1 MADEDANKPADAP
14 QSPPEAEPAADQVA
28 AEEDEKPSE
37 AFRKGMGFLW
47 KAARGV
53 ADEIKRE
60 VDKGGVSD
68 ALQQAG
74 RELEEAATHAAKAV
88 ESFIDRSGP
97 RPPNY
102 QDKWPPTDGTTPPAE
117 GSTESKMADA
127 DIPDEGGVDE
137 EGRPRDMR
145 IQVDPD
151 DET

>member
-1 MADEDANKPADAP
+1 MADDANKPADAP
-14 QSPPEAEPAADQVA
+14 EPPADGA
-28 AEEDEKPSE
+28 AEAPRAEEEKPSE
-37 AFRKGMGFLW
+37 QFRKGMGFLW

-97 RPPNY
+97 PPPNY
-102 QDKWPPTDGTTPPAE
+102 QNEWPPTDGTTSPAAD
-117 GSTESKMADA
+117 GSESKRADA
-127 DIPDEGGVDE
+127 DIPEDGGVDE
-137 EGRPRDMR
+137 EGRKRDMR

-151 DET
+151 DEK

>member
-1 MADEDANKPADAP
+1 MADDANKPADAP
-14 QSPPEAEPAADQVA
+14 EPPTDGAPEEPRV
-28 AEEDEKPSE
+28 EEEKPSE

-97 RPPNY
+97 KPPNY
-102 QDKWPPTDGTTPPAE
+102 QNEWPPTDGTTPPATP
-117 GSTESKMADA
+117 GSESKMADA
-127 DIPDEGGVDE
+127 DIPEDGGVDD
-137 EGRPRDMR
+137 EGQKRDMR

-151 DET
+151 DDPS